1 MLFVHGMGE
10 VFSAFAAFRS
20 IDYKDTSYC
29 SIVNSEVML
38 LMTILIALFAYFGTL
53 LCSCWRAVMERQED
67 NCCSDRWC
75 NCHMGVIWGA
85 WLPPLNSVIPC
96 DDWSPGRL
104 VPVVQ
109 SYNLHQ
115 EVSERY
121 GLFFRCSGW
130 YCFHLTSSA
139 YLFRSPPDFPVIQV
153 SEDAAVNVARALR
166 NDVNRS
172 LHLFREI
179 AMGHDL
185 KKFLGVRFCHYI
197 YTPWVCCLR
206 IV

>member
-10 VFSAFAAFRS
+10 VFSAFATFRS

-139 YLFRSPPDFPVIQV
+139 YLFRSPPVRPERIRGGDKFGLGGVLEIIQV
-153 SEDAAVNVARALR
+153 VLVN
-166 NDVNRS
+166 
-172 LHLFREI
+172 
-179 AMGHDL
+179 
-185 KKFLGVRFCHYI
+185 
-197 YTPWVCCLR
+197 TWVLILVVLVLVC
-206 IV
+206 I